1 MLNDLILN
9 LKQNE
14 TLTESLKYR
23 LFAFVGGIRGGKT
36 ITGSHW
42 ALRNILSR
50 PNEKGG
56 IFSNTNK
63 QLNQATLSEFI
74 KVLDF
79 YGLHRGVY
87 YVTGKDPER
96 FFGYKS
102 KFDRHDGVWSFANG
116 AQVIVFSIETMIRG
130 IELGWCWGDEV
141 QDAPVE
147 SLNVVLGRMSGSATP
162 NTLWTMTPPAN
173 NPGMDNLIYGENSIP
188 HVISTTYDNAANLPE
203 GYVEGLRERYDD
215 LWFDRE
221 VLAKRVTM
229 SGRNWLYAFDRTRHV
244 GKVEYVPDLPVYV
257 SIDFN
262 VSPFVAVLAQRGGGG
277 RQAWVHY
284 FDEVVMRD
292 TEVGSRT
299 YIEALCEAIRQR
311 TPQAAERNLYYV
323 TGDAS
328 GRAQSVISRPGVNYW
343 TEVAQYLRVG
353 YNKMNVPSSNPP
365 LVESRRL
372 CNAIFA
378 KFPDIKISP
387 KCATLIMDCEF
398 VKAKNGAEID
408 KSSRANV
415 HQRADALDALRYDLQ
430 ANNAG
435 WVER

>member
-1 MLNDLILN
+1 MELILN
-9 LKQNE
+9 SRQQYALD
-14 TLTESLKYR
+14 ESLNHR
-23 LFAFVGGIRGGKT
+23 LFAFVGGIRAGKT

-42 ALRNILSR
+42 ALANILNR
-50 PNEKGG
+50 PHIKGG

-74 KVLDF
+74 KVLEY
-79 YGLHRGVY
+79 YGIVRGTH

-102 KFDRHDGVWSFANG
+102 KFDQHAGVWSFANG

-147 SLNVVLGRMSGSATP
+147 LLNVVLGRMSGDTRP
-162 NTLWTMTPPAN
+162 NTLWTLTPPAN
-173 NPGMDNLIYGENSIP
+173 NAGMDNLIYGEKKVP
-188 HVISTTYDNAANLPE
+188 QVISPTHDNEANLPE
-203 GYVEGLRERYDD
+203 GYIQGLRERYDD

-221 VLAKRVTM
+221 VLGKRVTM
-229 SGRNWLYAFDRTRHV
+229 SGRNWLYAFNRDKHV
-244 GKVEYVPDLPVYV
+244 GHVDYKPDMPVYV

-262 VSPFVAVLAQRGGGG
+262 VSPFVAVLAQRGGHG
-277 RQAWVHY
+277 REAFIHY
-284 FDEVVMRD
+284 FDEVVIRD
-292 TEVGSRT
+292 TEVGART
-299 YIEALCEAIRQR
+299 YIEALCDEIRNR
-311 TPQAAERNLYYV
+311 TPAAAAKNLYMV

-328 GRAQSVISRPGVNYW
+328 GRAQSVITQPGVNYW
-343 TEVAQYLRVG
+343 TEVAQNLRVP
-353 YNKMNVPSSNPP
+353 YSMINVPRANPP

-378 KFPDIKISP
+378 KYPEVKISP
-387 KCATLIMDCEF
+387 RCVTLIADCEF

-408 KSSRANV
+408 KASRANV

-430 ANNAG
+430 ANNFG